1 MTSVSKKNVYID
13 KLAEIVNKYCNTY
26 HSKIKMKPAVVKRRS
41 TCIDFIKEN
50 NKKDIKF
57 EVGYHVRI

>member
-1 MTSVSKKNVYID
+1 MYID
-13 KLAEIVNKYCNTY
+13 KLADIVNKYSNTY

-50 NKKDIKF
+50 NKEDIKF